1 MPSISDIVLGNIES
15 ISDSYAL
22 NITAPGHKLQELSE
36 SVHKLPGYVLSFER
50 VEPVTD
56 RSLVAVD
63 GGNALEQLSGG
74 DLMVAGATIGEGWHS
89 KPLYASVDD
98 YPSEAFFEFM
108 PHTSNN
114 DKLQKSI
121 RAALE
126 LRVLEAVPA
135 DFKIIDG
142 AYVGNVSAVLYALI
156 DSDVA
161 VSNGLLELNFFDSD
175 GLLQKAIASILRPS
189 RKNLGNVVAVV
200 KSDSSMVYT
209 KKFIQELGFDELKVT
224 DRILASRLLKPGEFL
239 VPRNINSN
247 PGLIAG
253 LKKTLSSPTFGE
265 GSSDKRK
272 LKSMLEGTA
281 EALESL
287 STMETQEGVLWTTYF
302 KPTAW
307 SKYANA
313 VKIEFPFYKS
323 FAGEQVEDF
332 ARRMV
337 QMVDQDILEENV
349 LEPWCQY
356 AADKGAKDVSH
367 AMNMV
372 KGHLLSS
379 AEVDEVLRGLFR
391 GYRT

>member
-22 NITAPGHKLQELSE
+22 NITAPGRKLQELADT
-36 SVHKLPGYVLSFER
+36 VHKLPGYILSFDR
-50 VEPVTD
+50 IAPVTD
-56 RSLVAVD
+56 KSLVAVD

-89 KPLYASVDD
+89 KPLFGSIEE

-156 DSDVA
+156 DSDIA
-161 VSNGLLELNFFDSD
+161 VSNGLLELSFFDSD
-175 GLLQKAIASILRPS
+175 GLLQKAMGSILRPS
-189 RKNLGNVVAVV
+189 RSNPGNVVAVV
-200 KSDSSMVYT
+200 KSDSSRVYV
-209 KKFIQELGFDELKVT
+209 KKFVSELEFDDLKVT
-224 DRILASRLLKPGEFL
+224 DRILASRLLNPGEFL

-247 PGLIAG
+247 PGLIAA
-253 LKKTLSSPTFGE
+253 LRKRVSDASFGE
-265 GSSDKRK
+265 GSSNRRK
-272 LKSMLEGTA
+272 LSSMVSGTA
-281 EALESL
+281 DALEAL
-287 STMETQEGVLWTTYF
+287 STFETQEGILWTTYF

-307 SKYANA
+307 SRFANA
-313 VKIEFPFYKS
+313 VKIEFPFY
-323 FAGEQVEDF
+323 ATVDGETVEEH
-332 ARRMV
+332 ARKLV

-379 AEVDEVLRGLFR
+379 AEVDEVLRSLFR